1 MRDVKNRPFGARDK
15 VGYMMGDFGCN
26 MSFQLISTYLMLF
39 VTQGMRLSLVDW
51 TIIVIIAKVFDAIN
65 DPIIGAMVDAR
76 KPSKNGK
83 FRPWIFWSSFA
94 VAISTTLL
102 FIDVR
107 AISHGGKFA
116 YILIMYMLWSIAY
129 TAVNVPY
136 GSLNAA
142 LTDNQEQRTN
152 LSSLRSIGAG
162 LAMLPIMIVIPQ
174 LAYDKKN
181 VVEDGVEKVVQIF
194 KPEPFVWIAVVC
206 GIIGIIGFMLTYF
219 LTTERI
225 VIHKP
230 KQKFSYK
237 NTIKAFFHNKPVLA
251 LSLASFV
258 QLVFILTYS
267 ATMPIVFQ
275 TYFKE
280 AKMLSVATI
289 VTMLPMITLIP
300 FMGKLSVKF
309 GKKEISTW
317 PCILAIVVLFI
328 MLFIPFERNKTG
340 AWIFTILTA
349 ISMYGG
355 GAFTLATWSMVA
367 DCVDQQEINTG
378 NREEGSVYAT
388 YSFVRKVAQGVGL
401 GLIPLCLGAV
411 GYDPSDMVQSSTQAA
426 SNGILRLSILFPLI
440 GFTLIFFIMLFMYK
454 LNKKQV
460 AQNSEYLHNLHQNIL
475 NEDNAQN
482 EISEQCISNQD
493 MDLVAEDNIKEEQDK
508 KAIDS
513 NNINNNLDS
522 LENDSN
528 EKSDLE
534 GVKKDDK

>member
-1 MRDVKNRPFGARDK
+1 MRDIKNRPFGARDK
-15 VGYMMGDFGCN
+15 FGYMMGDFGCN
-26 MSFQLISTYLMLF
+26 MSFQLIGTYLMLF
-39 VTQGMRLSLVDW
+39 VTQGMGLSLVDW

-94 VAISTTLL
+94 VAISTALL
-102 FIDVR
+102 FVDIR
-107 AISHGGKFA
+107 TFSHGGKFA

-162 LAMLPIMIVIPQ
+162 IAMLPIMVVIPQ
-174 LAYDKKN
+174 LAYDKKI
-181 VVEDGVEKVVQIF
+181 VIEQGIEKEVQIF

-206 GIIGIIGFMLTYF
+206 GIVGIIGFMLTYF

-225 VIHKP
+225 VVHKP
-230 KQKFSYK
+230 KEKFSYK
-237 NTIKAFFHNKPVLA
+237 ETVKAFFHNKPVLA

-258 QLVFILTYS
+258 QIVFILTYS

-280 AKMLSVATI
+280 AKMLSIATI
-289 VTMLPMITLIP
+289 ITMLPMITLIP

-309 GKKEISTW
+309 GKKEISAW
-317 PCILAIVVLFI
+317 PCLLAIVVLFI
-328 MLFIPFERNKTG
+328 MLFIPFERNRTG

-349 ISMYGG
+349 VAMYGG

-378 NREEGSVYAT
+378 NREEGTVYAT

-411 GYDPSDMVQSSTQAA
+411 GYNPNDMVASSTAEA
-426 SNGILRLSILFPLI
+426 SNGILRLSILFQLI
-440 GFTLIFFIMLFMYK
+440 GFVLILFIMLFMYK

-460 AQNSEYLHNLHQNIL
+460 AENLEYLHNLHKDMFDEENQSNYE
-475 NEDNAQN
+475 NEVSNQTIA
-482 EISEQCISNQD
+482 NQD
-493 MDLVAEDNIKEEQDK
+493 MSLGAEEIIKESIEEQKKIDK
-508 KAIDS
+508 ANGTI
-513 NNINNNLDS
+513 
-522 LENDSN
+522 ENVETD
-528 EKSDLE
+528 E
-534 GVKKDDK
+534 DDNSGENSTK

>member
-26 MSFQLISTYLMLF
+26 MSFQLIGTYLMLF
-39 VTQGMRLSLVDW
+39 VTQGMGLSLVDW
-51 TIIVIIAKVFDAIN
+51 TIIVIVAKIFDAIN

-83 FRPWIFWSSFA
+83 FRPWIFWSSFG
-94 VAISTTLL
+94 VAITTVLL
-102 FIDVR
+102 FVDIR
-107 AISHGGKFA
+107 AFSHAGKFA
-116 YILIMYMLWSIAY
+116 YVLIMYMLWSVAY
-129 TAVNVPY
+129 TAANVPY

-162 LAMLPIMIVIPQ
+162 LAMLPIMVIIPQ
-174 LAYDKKN
+174 LAYDKQG
-181 VVEDGVEKVVQIF
+181 DVQIF
-194 KPEPFVWIAVVC
+194 KAEPFVVIAIVC
-206 GIIGIIGFMLTYF
+206 GIVGIIGFMMTYF

-225 VIHKP
+225 VITKE

-237 NTIKAFFHNKPVLA
+237 QTIKAFFHNKPVLA

-258 QLVFILTYS
+258 QIVFILTYS

-275 TYFKE
+275 TYFPD

-328 MLFIPFERNKTG
+328 MLFIPFERSKSG
-340 AWIFTILTA
+340 AWLFTGLLA

-401 GLIPLCLGAV
+401 GLVPLCLGAV
-411 GYDPSDMVQSSTQAA
+411 GYKPDDLASSSTLEA
-426 SNGILRLSILFPLI
+426 SNNILRLSILFLLI
-440 GFTLIFFIMLFMYK
+440 GFILIFLIMLFMYK

-460 AQNSEYLHNLHQNIL
+460 AQNSEYLHELHKDILAENDVNSMNNTDKTSNSAKNEVNSSDVTMQNKQ
-475 NEDNAQN
+475 EDNSAN
-482 EISEQCISNQD
+482 EACSSAINNQD
-493 MDLVAEDNIKEEQDK
+493 LQLGATREIEKAEEQK
-508 KAIDS
+508 
-513 NNINNNLDS
+513 
-522 LENDSN
+522 EN
-528 EKSDLE
+528 K
-534 GVKKDDK
+534 

>member
-26 MSFQLISTYLMLF
+26 MSFQLIGTYLMLF
-39 VTQGMRLSLVDW
+39 VTQGMGLSLVDW

-94 VAISTTLL
+94 VALTTTLL
-102 FIDVR
+102 FIDIR
-107 AISHGGKFA
+107 ALNHGGKFA
-116 YILIMYMLWSIAY
+116 YVLIMYMLWSVAY

-162 LAMLPIMIVIPQ
+162 LAMLPIMVVIPQ
-174 LAYDKKN
+174 LAYDKQD
-181 VVEDGVEKVVQIF
+181 VVEDGVEKAVQIF

-206 GIIGIIGFMLTYF
+206 GIVGIVGFMLTYF

-237 NTIKAFFHNKPVLA
+237 QTVKAFLHNKPVLA
-251 LSLASFV
+251 LSLASFA
-258 QLVFILTYS
+258 QIVFILTYS

-317 PCILAIVVLFI
+317 PCLLAILVLFI

-340 AWIFTILTA
+340 AWVFTILIA
-349 ISMYGG
+349 LSMYGG

-411 GYDPSDMVQSSTQAA
+411 GYDPNDMVASSTAGA

-440 GFTLIFFIMLFMYK
+440 GFILIFFVMLFMYK

-460 AQNSEYLHNLHQNIL
+460 ADNANYLHEAHKGLIDGD
-475 NEDNAQN
+475 EDNTQN
-482 EISEQCISNQD
+482 EVDSQSITNQD
-493 MDLVAEDNIKEEQDK
+493 LKLVDEKMIENEQNQADNADVTSS
-508 KAIDS
+508 S
-513 NNINNNLDS
+513 N
-522 LENDSN
+522 
-528 EKSDLE
+528 
-534 GVKKDDK
+534 VDDNAN